1 MNRKISQF
9 EVTTSFE
16 DNDILTVVQEG
27 TNKIIHKDDFQTS
40 LSGTFATN
48 ERVDI
53 IEDGVIDLGNKVD
66 DNYTDLSNKI
76 VEGDAN
82 VTKNVTGTM
91 NEYYDVLNNTIITLE
106 HKHDTDMSEMGG
118 TMQEWIDDIDNRSTL
133 DQLKNALNKITVLEN
148 LVTALAEQ
156 IASGGGSGSVPGFHT
171 QGTNTIFPLTGYY
184 YTGNTSA
191 LTTTDTLNQAL
202 SKLEGQIK
210 SVEGS
215 IGGDTKYVI
224 KTGDNTQ
231 ATDGNL
237 YSALRSDE
245 NYLSAKSDDTGSG
258 YIKFL
263 KGIQGGATF
272 REGFMG
278 EGASLWPING
288 RWKMEVDDLFVR
300 GQMTVNEL
308 IVNEIKATG
317 GDILVSIADMK
328 IIDVQKDAEGDYK
341 CFFDNEDGTKY
352 NQFRPGDQAIC
363 QIFDGKNVKRYWR
376 LVKETGADYI
386 ILSDT
391 VCEPGSAEPEVGDN
405 VLQLGNR
412 YPDGADRRSAIMI
425 SAKGS
430 DGPNITMYD
439 NIDDFTLVNK
449 ARTTIGKHSTFVGT
463 ISQIDGNGD
472 IIRVPI
478 DKGIYIPGTTYYYYD
493 RVSYQGS
500 LWLCMAISTTNPPS
514 KENEE
519 WLLQV
524 EKGDT
529 GAAGA
534 DKAKWVEIIGDRL
547 FMYDNPTF
555 EGTPKPEQLQL
566 LCNIYNIESPIYEW
580 KNRDTN
586 IVLSTASSLIV
597 RPEMFEADN
606 RNMWIRCTVY
616 NGEEIFYDEIQLAKL
631 GDGAQGADAYYI
643 DLSNGTV
650 SVPFDSSGNTPLIS
664 LEDVYTDVYA
674 YKGTSPVTIQNITAT
689 ITNGIA
695 EVGIENNRVKLT
707 SLGTQNVRIQ
717 LNVQVDNILFTKV
730 WYINKTNNGEDGF
743 DGLDAAYVSLTGE
756 RVFKYAK
763 DGTITPNRI
772 TLTATTS
779 GIENVVYK
787 WYWSVAGNN
796 FWTLLENE
804 TTSRL
809 LVAYDANYFAN
820 SDEITFKVVCTSEF
834 GGVEYMD
841 MLTVNK
847 LYDGEDGVSP
857 YRATLTNEAHTIAS
871 YWDGSTNSTELAKA
885 KTNYALYQGTTELT
899 TADYSIRYTN
909 VDDNIQNQLNHDIAT
924 KTLSVTKLGKAFDST
939 VFKVEFCV
947 PANSDTVIDV
957 VDFTIT
963 KAKGGIPGDYE
974 LTIYCRSN
982 ESQPSTPT
990 ITTRPT
996 ANGVYNQGN
1005 YWYASAPASS
1015 GYAIWSSTALFDA
1028 TTGQRKAGESWTVP
1042 TKKTGDKGEDG
1053 DSTKMVYRS
1062 YSKGS
1067 TPSTPTGSSVPPS
1080 GWSLSAPSPDLEFY
1094 DVWMSSATVQNGV
1107 AISSWSTP
1115 ARLNG
1120 PAGPQGT
1127 PGMSGPG
1134 LNFVGNYAT
1143 NTYYYRSNDL
1153 VDIVKYD
1160 GNYYGV
1166 ARGRTYVRNVTPG
1179 TDENY
1184 WTPFNS
1190 FKNIAT
1196 DLLFADEATIAGWQF
1211 SNSYIRSLNNEVCL
1225 NGSGAPD
1232 TPVIACGATAE
1243 HPGYY
1248 QGKINKNASLILYQ
1262 SGIIQVGPLGGAAGI
1277 SGTDLTDSGAVRFWA
1292 GSTYNGRKTARFRV
1306 HHNGDLYASNA
1317 TISGNITANTGAIGG
1332 FAINNGRLQWSGS
1345 GGWGGTS
1352 KAVTIGSPRGSLDG
1366 VVDVSFDMAT
1376 DGRYGIKS
1384 IGRAAGG
1391 ACIYASS
1398 TYKSQSVNNS
1408 PTGDETWAGFFDGA
1422 IMATQYSTISG
1433 GTRWT
1438 GINFDNNVDLDN
1450 HRFTVRNGLI
1460 VELFRE

>member
-9 EVTTSFE
+9 EVTASFE

-40 LSGTFATN
+40 LSSTFATN

-66 DNYTDLSNKI
+66 DNYIDLSNKI

-156 IASGGGSGSVPGFHT
+156 IANGGGSGSAPGFHT

-184 YTGNTSA
+184 YTGNTSS

-328 IIDVQKDAEGDYK
+328 IIDVQRDAEGDYK

-376 LVKETGADYI
+376 LVKETEADYI

-430 DGPNITMYD
+430 DGPNITMYN

-566 LCNIYNIESPIYEW
+566 LCNIYNVESPIYEW

-586 IVLSTASSLIV
+586 IVLGTSSSLIV

-616 NGEEIFYDEIQLAKL
+616 NGEETFYDEVQLAKL
-631 GDGAQGADAYYI
+631 GDGAQGTDAYYI

-674 YKGTSPVTIQNITAT
+674 YQGTNPTVIQNITAT
-689 ITNGIA
+689 VTSGSA
-695 EVGIENNRVKLT
+695 EVSIEGNRVQLVGLK
-707 SLGTQNVRIQ
+707 TQSARIQ
-717 LNVQVDNILFTKV
+717 LNVQVDNIVFNKI

-743 DGLDAAYVSLTGE
+743 DGVDAAYVYLTGE
-756 RVFKYAK
+756 QVFKYAK
-763 DGTITPNRI
+763 DGNVSPSEIRLYAMSVNV
-772 TLTATTS
+772 
-779 GIENVVYK
+779 ENPTYH
-787 WYWSVAGNN
+787 WYWSVAGDNR
-796 FWTLLENE
+796 WTLLENE
-804 TTSRL
+804 VTEQL
-809 LVAYDANYFAN
+809 LVSPNGNYFTNA
-820 SDEITFKVVCTSEF
+820 DEVTFKVACISIY
-834 GGVEYMD
+834 GGAEYVD
-841 MLTVNK
+841 MMTVNK
-847 LYDGEDGVSP
+847 LYDGTDGVSP
-857 YRATLTNEAHTIAS
+857 YRGVLTNEAHTVAA
-871 YWDGSTNSTELAKA
+871 YWDGSTDYDELIKA
-885 KTNYALYQGTTELT
+885 KTNYTLYQGTKELT

-909 VDDNIQNQLNHDIAT
+909 LDDNIQNQLSQDIST
-924 KTLSVTKLGKAFDST
+924 KTLSVASLGKSFDST
-939 VFKVEFCV
+939 IFKVEFCV
-947 PANSDTVIDV
+947 PSGSNTVVDV

-963 KAKGGIPGDYE
+963 KAKGGVPGDYE

-990 ITTRPT
+990 ITSRPT
-996 ANGVYNQGN
+996 ASGTYNQGN
-1005 YWYASAPASS
+1005 YWYSLAPAAGS
-1015 GYAIWSSTALFDA
+1015 YAVWSSTALFDA
-1028 TTGQRKAGESWTVP
+1028 TTGQRKAGESWSVP
-1042 TKKTGDKGEDG
+1042 TKISGKDGIDGADGE
-1053 DSTKMVYRS
+1053 R
-1062 YSKGS
+1062 
-1067 TPSTPTGSSVPPS
+1067 
-1080 GWSLSAPSPDLEFY
+1080 
-1094 DVWMSSATVQNGV
+1094 
-1107 AISSWSTP
+1107 
-1115 ARLNG
+1115 G
-1120 PAGPQGT
+1120 PQGLQGGAGPQG
-1127 PGMSGPG
+1127 PIGIDGPG
-1134 LNFVGNYAT
+1134 LNFVGEYSSSAW
-1143 NTYYYRSNDL
+1143 YYRTTDL
-1153 VDIVKYD
+1153 VDIVTYS

-1166 ARGRTYVRNVTPG
+1166 ARGKGSVKGVTPG
-1179 TDENY
+1179 TNSSY

-1196 DLLFADEATIAGWQF
+1196 DLLFAKEATIASWQF
-1211 SNSYIRSLNNEVCL
+1211 NNGYIKSLNNAVAL
-1225 NGSGAPD
+1225 
-1232 TPVIACGATAE
+1232 
-1243 HPGYY
+1243 
-1248 QGKINKNASLILYQ
+1248 QGKIDNGSLP
-1262 SGIIQVGPLGGAAGI
+1262 VMAFGPGDTAAAGYYNGQI
-1277 SGTDLTDSGAVRFWA
+1277 NKLAAIKIYPEGTITVGSLAEYSNAGITGVGNQADSVRFWA
-1292 GSTYNGRKTARFRV
+1292 GSSYSNSANAPFKVTNDGSLTANKGTFTGKITATSAAFSGNV
-1306 HHNGDLYASNA
+1306 SVGSLIGWNIPGVK
-1317 TISGNITANTGAIGG
+1317 TISHYGSNMRTTVYSQGNCRISSINQTSTGRYTVYHNVGHTDYTVLWNGNARGNDTLGFRGTISVSSISTSSFQLLCVDTDNNNHNIG
-1332 FAINNGRLQWSGS
+1332 SGS
-1345 GGWGGTS
+1345 D
-1352 KAVTIGSPRGSLDG
+1352 A
-1366 VVDVSFDMAT
+1366 
-1376 DGRYGIKS
+1376 
-1384 IGRAAGG
+1384 
-1391 ACIYASS
+1391 
-1398 TYKSQSVNNS
+1398 
-1408 PTGDETWAGFFDGA
+1408 
-1422 IMATQYSTISG
+1422 
-1433 GTRWT
+1433 
-1438 GINFDNNVDLDN
+1438 VDLIII
-1450 HRFTVRNGLI
+1450 GYAQ
-1460 VELFRE
+1460 